1 MYAPTLQLP
10 RALVFKILN
19 KSKPEHI
26 WMRLKTPDAGTLLS
40 FFSGG
45 KHTLGT
51 AQQECSRGGK
61 ARPSFR

>member
-26 WMRLKTPDAGTLLS
+26 WMTLKTPDAGTLLS
-40 FFSGG
+40 FFRW
-45 KHTLGT
+45 KAALGT
-51 AQQECSRGGK
+51 AQQECSHGGK
-61 ARPSFR
+61 VRPSFH